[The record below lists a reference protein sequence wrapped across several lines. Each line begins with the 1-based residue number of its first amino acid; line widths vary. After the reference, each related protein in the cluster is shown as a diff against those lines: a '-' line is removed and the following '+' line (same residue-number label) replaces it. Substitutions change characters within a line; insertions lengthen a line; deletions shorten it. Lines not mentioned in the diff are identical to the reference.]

1 MSGAAHA
8 YFKVLLAAVV
18 FATGAAAGAY
28 FARSPLLVAVATAK
42 AELATT
48 KADMADLRST
58 HAETARLAAMAAA
71 NTLQLA
77 QQRGDALTD
86 ALAQRQVQIDKISR
100 EKRDAI
106 NRLTTGRVCFS
117 SAAVRVL
124 NDDPADY
131 GAATAV
137 PPATGS
143 PDAAD
148 GAAATDA
155 DIGQWVITARTQ
167 YATCRQRLDALIDWH
182 TPTNTGAANGYSA
195 D

>member
-1 MSGAAHA
+1 MSAATPLSPLSWCA
-8 YFKVLLAAVV
+8 ALVAVV
-18 FATGAAAGAY
+18 FAVGTAAGGY
-28 FARSPLLVAVATAK
+28 VGRSPLH
-42 AELATT
+42 AELAQ
-48 KADMADLRST
+48 LRAAQ
-58 HAETARLAAMAAA
+58 AETARLQASAAA
-71 NTLQLA
+71 KALSQA
-77 QQRGDALTD
+77 QALGDALTD
-86 ALAQRQVQIDKISR
+86 KLAQRQVQIDKISR

-131 GAATAV
+131 GAAPAV
-137 PPATGS
+137 SPATSG

-155 DIGQWVITARTQ
+155 DIGQWVITARAQ

-182 TPTNTGAANGYSA
+182 AAPLHNPLAATSH
-195 D
+195 DD

>member
-1 MSGAAHA
+1 MSRGIAVSC
-8 YFKVLLAAVV
+8 VLLAALSGVV
-18 FATGAAAGAY
+18 GWQLG
-28 FARSPLLVAVATAK
+28 RLPVL
-42 AELATT
+42 AELA
-48 KADMADLRST
+48 DLRTT
-58 HAETARLAAMAAA
+58 HAETARLAARSAA
-71 NTLQLA
+71 NTLQQA
-77 QQRGDALTD
+77 QQRGDVLAD

-131 GAATAV
+131 GAAPAV
-137 PPATGS
+137 SPATSG

-155 DIGQWVITARTQ
+155 DIGQWVITARAQ

-182 TPTNTGAANGYSA
+182 AAPLHNPLAATSH
-195 D
+195 DD

>member
-1 MSGAAHA
+1 MSRGTAISC
-8 YFKVLLAAVV
+8 VLLA
-18 FATGAAAGAY
+18 TLSG
-28 FARSPLLVAVATAK
+28 LVGWQLGRLPVL
-42 AELATT
+42 AELA
-48 KADMADLRST
+48 DLRT
-58 HAETARLAAMAAA
+58 TYAETARLRSQAAA
-71 NTLQLA
+71 NTLQQA
-77 QQRGDALTD
+77 QQRGDVLTD
-86 ALAQRQVQIDKISR
+86 ALAQRQVQMDKISR

-124 NDDPADY
+124 NDDPANNY
-131 GAATAV
+131 GAAPAV
-137 PPATGS
+137 SPATSG

-167 YATCRQRLDALIDWH
+167 YATCRQRLEALIDWH
-182 TPTNTGAANGYSA
+182 NTTGAANGNGA